1 MYRLYNKSTKNF
13 VNVSLENILEE
24 INRDRSN
31 DWRDYNESDWR
42 EGLTNFTEY
51 ILVDDWLE
59 EFNIEFWKITTHTKA
74 GRSHL
79 QEIVNDEGLGYIELK
94 PKEAAEKLH
103 REKYCKGA
111 SIKVEDNCWCFPF

>member
-1 MYRLYNKSTKNF
+1 MYELYNKSTKNF

-59 EFNIEFWKITTHTKA
+59 EFNIEFWKITTHTKS
-74 GRSHL
+74 RS
-79 QEIVNDEGLGYIELK
+79 ISFTGNSK
-94 PKEAAEKLH
+94 
-103 REKYCKGA
+103 
-111 SIKVEDNCWCFPF
+111 